1 MNIVNLRNRVKL
13 KKHINA
19 LNDYVATITHWQTLA
34 TVWAEIKPISGREY
48 FSVQQV
54 QSEVTTQIWIRYR
67 KDIEPTMRVTY
78 QDKHY
83 EIVSVLNYQG
93 LNKTLQL
100 MCKDWENG

>member
-1 MNIVNLRNRVKL
+1 MNIGKLRHRITL
-13 KKHINA
+13 QRQINA
-19 LNDYVATITHWQTLA
+19 QNDYGAVVTTWQDVA

-48 FSVQQV
+48 FSAQQV
-54 QSEVTTQIWIRYR
+54 QSDVTTQIWLRYR